1 MKTSEKPEKAYE
13 KTFFRKKTL
22 PLCLPNNSIDAII
35 K

>member
-1 MKTSEKPEKAYE
+1 MKTSEKLEKAYE

-22 PLCLPNNSIDAII
+22 PLCLPNSSIDAII